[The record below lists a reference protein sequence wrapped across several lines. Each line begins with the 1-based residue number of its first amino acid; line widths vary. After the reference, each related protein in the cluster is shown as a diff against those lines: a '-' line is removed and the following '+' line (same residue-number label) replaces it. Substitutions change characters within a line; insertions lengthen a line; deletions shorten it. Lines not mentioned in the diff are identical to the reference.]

1 MQPTN
6 RWRIRISGIC
16 KLPGKMCDV
25 SALGETTL
33 RLIESRLK
41 DNSGNELLLRAERHC
56 RKIEVSLA
64 SNRRKEAVQ
73 SWILSELDYTY
84 HEEQMLVEA
93 TFSDY
98 QNLHDILERLS
109 KALAV
114 GQQEEVDI
122 DILEC
127 IYWRRGALLYMYCN
141 TVNKHP
147 DKQTDQY
154 TDCLSKG
161 IQELSAMLSVR
172 TRPKGAE
179 SQDEQTQKLLEEG
192 IFSDTHVLALMYAGE
207 MCYWLLTHS
216 EPSDTSQHTQL
227 VKQCHHFLTT
237 YIFVTEGPLKL
248 HGWSTDRAK
257 QILSQ
262 VVNQKT

>member
-1 MQPTN
+1 M
-6 RWRIRISGIC
+6 
-16 KLPGKMCDV
+16 
-25 SALGETTL
+25 
-33 RLIESRLK
+33 
-41 DNSGNELLLRAERHC
+41 
-56 RKIEVSLA
+56 
-64 SNRRKEAVQ
+64 
-73 SWILSELDYTY
+73 
-84 HEEQMLVEA
+84 
-93 TFSDY
+93 
-98 QNLHDILERLS
+98 
-109 KALAV
+109 
-114 GQQEEVDI
+114 
-122 DILEC
+122 EC

-179 SQDEQTQKLLEEG
+179 SQDEQTQKLLEEGKYFVLISPGLLQSSTIYLSLLYTG